1 MLYILDALSAH
12 ALCRLDY
19 DSVVVRFQRVSA
31 REACQ
36 HVRRAVGHG
45 ESVAILDA
53 LPPMHVEVLMQQLG
67 ITPVARPT
75 PSRLRAGS
83 IFLLVEV
90 VEPEVALGA
99 ATQPPYK
106 VRYTVGL
113 VMRTAGTGKARD
125 DVEEPALIPGAGP
138 RWGPDLRR
146 LHQPAGCRRMLQPPP
161 GSPTGP

>member
-1 MLYILDALSAH
+1 MFYILDAFSAH
-12 ALCRLDY
+12 ALYRLEY

-31 REACQ
+31 REACK

-53 LPPMHVEVLMQQLG
+53 LPPTHVEVLMQQLG

-99 ATQPPYK
+99 ATQPPYV
-106 VRYTVGL
+106 VRYTLGL
-113 VMRTAGTGKARD
+113 VMRAAGTGQARD
-125 DVEEPALIPGAGP
+125 DVEEPAAHP
-138 RWGPDLRR
+138 WRR
-146 LHQPAGCRRMLQPPP
+146 PALEP
-161 GSPTGP
+161 